1 MILHCSGHKII
12 LQCTITDSNTVLQQY
27 AWGRYRCPYFKEDVP
42 NNLRVYAFG
51 KTLGRKC
58 TSSLCKASRY
68 SWCEF
73 CSFEGKRRLLRSRTE
88 EQSVGIVG
96 IYVLAIRTCR
106 SYQNWSSVE
115 HNRCGLKT
123 MFALKMFLLWTFL
136 TCDLRFL
143 SFEKNTLTIYR
154 TLTECIS
161 RCQVIFIWICS
172 LSVEWEVRRR
182 LSGGSFFPSFWK
194 LEECSDGQ
202 DLEFFFV

>member
-1 MILHCSGHKII
+1 MH
-12 LQCTITDSNTVLQQY
+12 NYRQQY
-27 AWGRYRCPYFKEDVP
+27 CSPTGCLRQVQRSLLQRRCAKQLKSVCIWKNTWKE
-42 NNLRVYAFG
+42 NN
-51 KTLGRKC
+51 
-58 TSSLCKASRY
+58 SSLCKASRY

-73 CSFEGKRRLLRSRTE
+73 CSFEGKWRLLRSRTE

-106 SYQNWSSVE
+106 SSQNWSSVE
-115 HNRCGLKT
+115 HNPCGLKT

-136 TCDLRFL
+136 TCDLHFL
-143 SFEKNTLTIYR
+143 SFEKNNLTIYR

-182 LSGGSFFPSFWK
+182 LR
-194 LEECSDGQ
+194 GQ